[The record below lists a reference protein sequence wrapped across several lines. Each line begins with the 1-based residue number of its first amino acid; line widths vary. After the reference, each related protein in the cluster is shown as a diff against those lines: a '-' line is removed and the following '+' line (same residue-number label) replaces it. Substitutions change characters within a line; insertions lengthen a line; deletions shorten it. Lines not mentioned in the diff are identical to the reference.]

1 MIASLPLMSLILVVG
16 LAGLGWWLAQVN
28 SLARKLGSTMVI
40 LMLGLLLANVTTWTP
55 DPSAVSWVNGPL
67 TSFAIAELL
76 LAVELRSVIPDARRL
91 LLPFLTAVAG
101 TLVAVV
107 LVGLL
112 LSGWLGQSWMS
123 LAGLLSATFTGGSL
137 NFVSVARSL
146 EIPPS
151 LLLIA
156 TAADHVAFTAWFVVS
171 LLIGRG
177 GRQHRATDTPV
188 LKSSASTPTN
198 AFVMPSLREVL
209 FGLLWGGAV
218 LLISDRMGGFL
229 RLLGID
235 VPSILVLTTVALIA
249 AQLPRSDSRSACY
262 GLGLVLIQP
271 FFAVI
276 GLSSSLGD
284 LFGDGLPVLLYA
296 GLVVLVQAIVVLQ
309 ARRWFR
315 WPLAECLVAS
325 QAAVGGPST
334 ALALAGSLER
344 PNLVLPSVAIGL
356 LGYLLGTYVGLAVS
370 AIAQWADCLRQDRSS
385 PHGLRVHRLIEH

>member
-1 MIASLPLMSLILVVG
+1 MASLPLMSLILVLGLTGVG
-16 LAGLGWWLAQVN
+16 LWLAQVN
-28 SLARKLGSTMVI
+28 SLGRKLGSTMVI
-40 LMLGLLLANVTTWTP
+40 LMLGLLVANVTTWTP
-55 DPSAVSWVNGPL
+55 EPSAVSWVNGPL
-67 TSFAIAELL
+67 TSYAIAELL
-76 LAVELRSVIPDARRL
+76 LAVELRSVLPDARRL
-91 LLPFLTAVAG
+91 LLPFITAVAG
-101 TLVAVV
+101 TLAAVL

-112 LSGWLGQSWMS
+112 LSGWLGQSWIS

-156 TAADHVAFTAWFVVS
+156 TAADHVAFTAWFLVS

-177 GRQHRATDTPV
+177 RRQHRPTDASEAN
-188 LKSSASTPTN
+188 SSASTPIN
-198 AFVMPSLREVL
+198 AFSLPSFQAVMI
-209 FGLLWGGAV
+209 GLLWGGGV
-218 LLISDRMGGFL
+218 VLISEGLGGFL
-229 RLLGID
+229 ILLGVD

-276 GLSSSLGD
+276 GLSSSLGV
-284 LFGDGLPVLLYA
+284 LFGEGLPVLLYA

-356 LGYLLGTYVGLAVS
+356 LGYLLGTYVGLALS
-370 AIAQWADCLRQDRSS
+370 ALLN
-385 PHGLRVHRLIEH
+385 GLFA

>member
-1 MIASLPLMSLILVVG
+1 MMASPPLMSLILVLG
-16 LAGLGWWLAQVN
+16 LTGFGLWLAQVN
-28 SLARKLGSTMVI
+28 SLGRKLGSTMVI
-40 LMLGLLLANVTTWTP
+40 LMLGLLVANVTTWTP
-55 DPSAVSWVNGPL
+55 EPSAVSWVNGPL
-67 TSFAIAELL
+67 TSYAIAELL
-76 LAVELRSVIPDARRL
+76 LAVELRSVLPDARRL
-91 LLPFLTAVAG
+91 LLPFITAVAG
-101 TLVAVV
+101 TLAAVL

-112 LSGWLGQSWMS
+112 LSGWLGQSWIS

-156 TAADHVAFTAWFVVS
+156 TAADHVAFTAWFLVS

-177 GRQHRATDTPV
+177 RRQHRPTDASEAN
-188 LKSSASTPTN
+188 SSASTPIN
-198 AFVMPSLREVL
+198 AFALPSFQAVMI
-209 FGLLWGGAV
+209 GLLWGGGV
-218 LLISDRMGGFL
+218 LLISEGLGGFL
-229 RLLGID
+229 ILLGVD

-276 GLSSSLGD
+276 GLSSSLGV
-284 LFGDGLPVLLYA
+284 LFGEGLPVLLYA

-356 LGYLLGTYVGLAVS
+356 LGYLLGTYVGLALS
-370 AIAQWADCLRQDRSS
+370 ALLN
-385 PHGLRVHRLIEH
+385 GLFA

>member
-1 MIASLPLMSLILVVG
+1 MASPPLMSLILVLGLTGVG
-16 LAGLGWWLAQVN
+16 LWLAQVN
-28 SLARKLGSTMVI
+28 SLGRKLGSTMVI
-40 LMLGLLLANVTTWTP
+40 LMLGLLVANVTTWTP
-55 DPSAVSWVNGPL
+55 EPSAVSWVNGPL
-67 TSFAIAELL
+67 TSYAIAELL
-76 LAVELRSVIPDARRL
+76 LAVELRSVLPDARRL
-91 LLPFLTAVAG
+91 LLPFITAVAG
-101 TLVAVV
+101 TLAAVL

-112 LSGWLGQSWMS
+112 LSGWLGQSWIS

-156 TAADHVAFTAWFVVS
+156 TAADHVAFTAWFLVS

-177 GRQHRATDTPV
+177 RRQHRPIEA
-188 LKSSASTPTN
+188 LEANSSASTSIN
-198 AFVMPSLREVL
+198 AFALPSFQAVMI
-209 FGLLWGGAV
+209 GLLWGVGV
-218 LLISDRMGGFL
+218 LLISEGLGDFL
-229 RLLGID
+229 ILLGVD

-276 GLSSSLGD
+276 GLSSSLGV
-284 LFGDGLPVLLYA
+284 LFGEGLPVLLYA

-356 LGYLLGTYVGLAVS
+356 LGYLLGTYVGLALS
-370 AIAQWADCLRQDRSS
+370 ALLN
-385 PHGLRVHRLIEH
+385 GLFA

>member
-1 MIASLPLMSLILVVG
+1 MASLPLMSLILVLGLTGVG
-16 LAGLGWWLAQVN
+16 LWLAQVN
-28 SLARKLGSTMVI
+28 SLGRKLGSTMVI
-40 LMLGLLLANVTTWTP
+40 LMLGLLVANVTTWTP
-55 DPSAVSWVNGPL
+55 EPSAVSWVNGPL
-67 TSFAIAELL
+67 TSYAIAELL
-76 LAVELRSVIPDARRL
+76 LAVELRSVLPDARRL
-91 LLPFLTAVAG
+91 LLPFITAVAG
-101 TLVAVV
+101 TLAAVL

-112 LSGWLGQSWMS
+112 LSGWLGQSWIS

-156 TAADHVAFTAWFVVS
+156 TAADHVAFTAWFLVS

-177 GRQHRATDTPV
+177 RRQHRPIEA
-188 LKSSASTPTN
+188 LEANSSASTSIN
-198 AFVMPSLREVL
+198 ALALPSFQAVMI
-209 FGLLWGGAV
+209 GLLWGGGV
-218 LLISDRMGGFL
+218 LLISEGLGGFL
-229 RLLGID
+229 ILLGVD

-276 GLSSSLGD
+276 GLSSSLGV
-284 LFGDGLPVLLYA
+284 LFGEGLPVLLYA

-356 LGYLLGTYVGLAVS
+356 LGYLLGTYVGLALS
-370 AIAQWADCLRQDRSS
+370 ALLN
-385 PHGLRVHRLIEH
+385 GLFA

>member
-1 MIASLPLMSLILVVG
+1 MTSLSQLLSVVLILG
-16 LAGLGWWLAQVN
+16 LTGLGWWLAEVN

-40 LMLGLLLANVTTWTP
+40 LVLGLLVANITTWTP
-55 DPSAVSWVNGPL
+55 EPSTVSWVNGPL
-67 TSFAIAELL
+67 TSLAIAELL
-76 LAVELRSVIPDARRL
+76 LAVELRSVLSDARRL
-91 LLPFLTAVAG
+91 LFPFFTAVAG
-101 TLVAVV
+101 TLVAVL
-107 LVGLL
+107 LVGVL
-112 LSGWLGQSWMS
+112 LSPWLGETWIP
-123 LAGLLSATFTGGSL
+123 LTGLFSATFTGGSL

-146 EIPPS
+146 EITPS

-156 TAADHVAFTAWFVVS
+156 TAADHVAFTARFVIS

-177 GRQHRATDTPV
+177 RRQYRETEPPV
-188 LKSSASTPTN
+188 VNSSASTPIN
-198 AFVMPSLREVL
+198 AIALPSFQVL
-209 FGLLWGGAV
+209 MIGLLWGGGV
-218 LLISDRMGGFL
+218 LLISERLVGL
-229 RLLGID
+229 LSLLGAD

-249 AQLPRSDSRSACY
+249 AQFPQADSRSACY

-276 GLSSSLGD
+276 GLSSRLGA

-296 GLVVLVQAIVVLQ
+296 GLVVFIQAIVVLQ

-315 WPLAECLVAS
+315 WPMAECLVAS

-356 LGYLLGTYVGLAVS
+356 LGYLLGSYVGLAVS
-370 AIAQWADCLRQDRSS
+370 AIAEWADCLRQDRFS

>member
-1 MIASLPLMSLILVVG
+1 MIVSLPLMSLVLG
-16 LAGLGWWLAQVN
+16 LTGLGWWLAQVN
-28 SLARKLGSTMVI
+28 SLARKFGSTMVI
-40 LMLGLLLANVTTWTP
+40 LILGLLLANVTSWTP
-55 DPSAVSWVNGPL
+55 EPSAASWVNGPL

-76 LAVELRSVIPDARRL
+76 LAVELRSVLPDARRL
-91 LLPFLTAVAG
+91 LLPFIAAVAG
-101 TLVAVV
+101 TLVAVL

-112 LSGWLGQSWMS
+112 LSGWLGQSWIS
-123 LAGLLSATFTGGSL
+123 LAGLFGATFTGGSL

-209 FGLLWGGAV
+209 LGLLWGGAV
-218 LLISDRMGGFL
+218 LLISDRMGGGL

-370 AIAQWADCLRQDRSS
+370 ALLNGLIA
-385 PHGLRVHRLIEH
+385 

>member
-1 MIASLPLMSLILVVG
+1 MASQPLMSLILVLG
-16 LAGLGWWLAQVN
+16 LTCFGWWLAQVS
-28 SLARKLGSTMVI
+28 SLGRKLGSTMVI
-40 LMLGLLLANVTTWTP
+40 LMLGLLVANVTTWTP
-55 DPSAVSWVNGPL
+55 EPSAVSWVNGPL
-67 TSFAIAELL
+67 TSYAIAELL
-76 LAVELRSVIPDARRL
+76 LAVELRSVLPDARRL
-91 LLPFLTAVAG
+91 LLPFITAVAG
-101 TLVAVV
+101 TLAAVL

-112 LSGWLGQSWMS
+112 LSGWLGQSWIS

-156 TAADHVAFTAWFVVS
+156 TAADHVAFTAWFLVS

-177 GRQHRATDTPV
+177 RRQHRPTDASEAN
-188 LKSSASTPTN
+188 SSASTPIN
-198 AFVMPSLREVL
+198 AFALPSFQAVMI
-209 FGLLWGGAV
+209 GLLWGGGV
-218 LLISDRMGGFL
+218 LLISEGLGDFL
-229 RLLGID
+229 ILLGVD

-276 GLSSSLGD
+276 GLSSSLGV
-284 LFGDGLPVLLYA
+284 LFGEGLPVLLYA

-356 LGYLLGTYVGLAVS
+356 LGYLLGTYVGLALS
-370 AIAQWADCLRQDRSS
+370 ALL
-385 PHGLRVHRLIEH
+385 HGLFA

>member
-1 MIASLPLMSLILVVG
+1 MASPPLMSLILVLGLTGVG
-16 LAGLGWWLAQVN
+16 LWLAQVN
-28 SLARKLGSTMVI
+28 SLGRKLGSTMVI
-40 LMLGLLLANVTTWTP
+40 LMLGLLVANVTTWTP
-55 DPSAVSWVNGPL
+55 EPSAVSWVNGPL
-67 TSFAIAELL
+67 TSYAIAELL
-76 LAVELRSVIPDARRL
+76 LAVELRSVLPDARRL
-91 LLPFLTAVAG
+91 LLPFITAVAG
-101 TLVAVV
+101 TLAAVL

-112 LSGWLGQSWMS
+112 LSGWLGQSWIS

-156 TAADHVAFTAWFVVS
+156 TAADHVAFTAWFLVS

-177 GRQHRATDTPV
+177 RRQHRPTDASEAN
-188 LKSSASTPTN
+188 SSASTPIN
-198 AFVMPSLREVL
+198 AFALPSFQAVMI
-209 FGLLWGGAV
+209 GLLWGGGV
-218 LLISDRMGGFL
+218 VLISEGLGGFL
-229 RLLGID
+229 ILLGVD

-276 GLSSSLGD
+276 GLSSSLGV
-284 LFGDGLPVLLYA
+284 LFGEGLPVLLYA

-356 LGYLLGTYVGLAVS
+356 LGYLLGTYVGLALS
-370 AIAQWADCLRQDRSS
+370 ALLN
-385 PHGLRVHRLIEH
+385 GLFA

>member
-1 MIASLPLMSLILVVG
+1 MIAFLPLMSLILVLG
-16 LAGLGWWLAQVN
+16 LTGLGWWLAQVN

-40 LMLGLLLANVTTWTP
+40 LLLGLLFANVTSWAP
-55 DPSAVSWVNGPL
+55 EPSAVSWVNGPL

-76 LAVELRSVIPDARRL
+76 LAVELRSVLPDARRL
-91 LLPFLTAVAG
+91 LLPFIAAVAG
-101 TLVAVV
+101 TLLAVL

-112 LSGWLGQSWMS
+112 LSGWLGQSWIS
-123 LAGLLSATFTGGSL
+123 LAGLFSATFTGGSL

-177 GRQHRATDTPV
+177 TGLHRATETPV
-188 LKSSASTPTN
+188 VKSSASTPTN
-198 AFVMPSLREVL
+198 AYVMPSFPEV
-209 FGLLWGGAV
+209 FIGLLWGTGV
-218 LLISDRMGGFL
+218 LLISNRIGVFL
-229 RLLGID
+229 SLLGVD

-262 GLGLVLIQP
+262 GLGLILIQP

-276 GLSSSLGD
+276 GLSSSLGV
-284 LFGDGLPVLLYA
+284 LFGSGLPVLLYA
-296 GLVVLVQAIVVLQ
+296 GLVVLVQAFVVLQ

-356 LGYLLGTYVGLAVS
+356 LGYLLGTYLGLAVS
-370 AIAQWADCLRQDRSS
+370 ALLNGLIA
-385 PHGLRVHRLIEH
+385 

>member
-1 MIASLPLMSLILVVG
+1 MASPPLMSLILVLG
-16 LAGLGWWLAQVN
+16 LTGFGLWLAQVN
-28 SLARKLGSTMVI
+28 SLGRKLGSTMVI
-40 LMLGLLLANVTTWTP
+40 LMLGLLVANVTTWTP
-55 DPSAVSWVNGPL
+55 EPSAVSWVNGPL
-67 TSFAIAELL
+67 TSYAIAELL
-76 LAVELRSVIPDARRL
+76 LAVELRSVLPDARRL
-91 LLPFLTAVAG
+91 LLPFITAVAG
-101 TLVAVV
+101 TLAAVL

-112 LSGWLGQSWMS
+112 LSGWLGQSWIS

-156 TAADHVAFTAWFVVS
+156 TAADHVAFTAWFLVS

-177 GRQHRATDTPV
+177 RRQHRPTETSEGN
-188 LKSSASTPTN
+188 SSASTPIN
-198 AFVMPSLREVL
+198 AFALPSFQAVMI
-209 FGLLWGGAV
+209 GLLWGGGV
-218 LLISDRMGGFL
+218 LLISEGLGVFL
-229 RLLGID
+229 ILLGVD

-249 AQLPRSDSRSACY
+249 AQLPQSDSRSACY

-276 GLSSSLGD
+276 GLSSSLGF
-284 LFGDGLPVLLYA
+284 LFGEGLPVLLYA

-356 LGYLLGTYVGLAVS
+356 LGYLLGTYVGLALS
-370 AIAQWADCLRQDRSS
+370 ALL
-385 PHGLRVHRLIEH
+385 HGLFA

>member
-1 MIASLPLMSLILVVG
+1 MIAFPPLMSLLLVLG
-16 LAGLGWWLAQVN
+16 LTGLGWWLAQVN

-55 DPSAVSWVNGPL
+55 EPSAVSWVNGPL
-67 TSFAIAELL
+67 TSLAIAELL
-76 LAVELRSVIPDARRL
+76 LAVELRSVLPDARRL
-91 LLPFLTAVAG
+91 LLPFTTAVAG
-101 TLVAVV
+101 TLSAVL
-107 LVGLL
+107 LVGVL
-112 LSGWLGQSWMS
+112 LSGWLGSSWIS
-123 LAGLLSATFTGGSL
+123 LAGLFSATFTGGSL

-146 EIPPS
+146 EIAPS

-156 TAADHVAFTAWFVVS
+156 TAADHVAFTAWFLVS
-171 LLIGRG
+171 LLIGGRG
-177 GRQHRATDTPV
+177 RRQHKAMDTPAV
-188 LKSSASTPTN
+188 HCSASTPIN
-198 AFVMPSLREVL
+198 AFALPSFQSVL
-209 FGLLWGGAV
+209 IGLLWGAGV
-218 LLISDRMGGFL
+218 LLISE
-229 RLLGID
+229 RLVDVLSVLGVD

-249 AQLPRSDSRSACY
+249 AQFPQADSRSACY

-276 GLSSSLGD
+276 GLSSSLGV

-309 ARRWFR
+309 ANRWFH
-315 WPLAECLVAS
+315 WPMAECLVAS

-356 LGYLLGTYVGLAVS
+356 LGYFLGTYLGLAVS
-370 AIAQWADCLRQDRSS
+370 ALLN
-385 PHGLRVHRLIEH
+385 GLMG

>member
-1 MIASLPLMSLILVVG
+1 MIAPLPLMSLVLVLG
-16 LAGLGWWLAQVN
+16 LTGLGWWLAQVN
-28 SLARKLGSTMVI
+28 SLARKFGSTMVI
-40 LMLGLLLANVTTWTP
+40 LILGLLLANVTSWTP
-55 DPSAVSWVNGPL
+55 EPSAVSWVNGPL

-76 LAVELRSVIPDARRL
+76 LAVELRSVLPDARRL
-91 LLPFLTAVAG
+91 LLPFIAAVAG
-101 TLVAVV
+101 TLVAVL

-112 LSGWLGQSWMS
+112 LSGWLGQSWIS
-123 LAGLLSATFTGGSL
+123 LAGLFGATFTGGSL

-218 LLISDRMGGFL
+218 LLISDRMVGFL

-276 GLSSSLGD
+276 GLSSSLVD

-309 ARRWFR
+309 ARRLFR

-370 AIAQWADCLRQDRSS
+370 ASLNGLIA
-385 PHGLRVHRLIEH
+385 